1 MKKITWAGLVLM
13 SAACMHA
20 QDKQSFSVARY
31 VALYDLTPCYE
42 LTPENVLAELTTI
55 YKAAAY
61 EDYIAEPVS
70 QLEHA
75 LQAAQQAMY
84 AFGQNGIDEDN
95 IIAALLHDIGHRYA
109 GKNVQQMDGFGVA
122 DHDKIGAAFLAAR
135 GFSDKVVAL
144 IAGHV
149 DAKRYRVFKDKDY
162 HDKLTYA
169 SQQTLI
175 RQGGPMD
182 AKEAEAFEK
191 KPYFEQILL
200 IRSWEEHAKTP
211 GAQTP
216 PFSFFADMMMRHLQ
230 KNCSK

>member
-1 MKKITWAGLVLM
+1 MMKKISLIGLVLM
-13 SAACMHA
+13 LTVCMHA
-20 QDKQSFSVARY
+20 QDKQSFSAERY
-31 VALYDLTPCYE
+31 IALYDLTPSYG
-42 LTPENVLAELTTI
+42 LTPENVLAELTEI
-55 YKAAAY
+55 YKAAAH

-84 AFGQNGIDEDN
+84 AFGQKGIDEDN
-95 IIAALLHDIGHRYA
+95 IIAALLHDIGHRYT

-122 DHDKIGAAFLAAR
+122 DHDKIGAAFLVAR
-135 GFSDKVVAL
+135 GFSDKVATL

-149 DAKRYRVFKDKDY
+149 DAKRYRVFKDKNY

-182 AKEAEAFEK
+182 EKEAAAFEK
-191 KPYFEQILL
+191 NPYFEQILL
-200 IRSWEEHAKTP
+200 VRTWDEYAKIP
-211 GAQTP
+211 SAQTP
-216 PFSFFADMMMRHLQ
+216 PFSFFADMIMRHLQ
-230 KNCSK
+230 KNS